1 MNTRNLIFKQLLP
14 NLKGLVFGSVVML
27 LAACSNDLQTG
38 ETLPAGKYPVKIKTS
53 VKASVTR
60 STVDDNYFSGDK
72 VAIQAV
78 TKTDDNTT
86 TPWDKATTYLY
97 KAGYSSLVPQNISEA
112 HYWTSTNETKQVRGW
127 YTPKLAKDST
137 AVPTSWTVAADQ
149 NANDGKGYEESDLLF
164 APPVEVKYGN
174 EADLTFYHQ
183 TAKVIINIEK
193 DGVISQAS
201 QIKSVKIGDGNLAL
215 SADYKAPES
224 AEKPYGEWIL
234 KDKGEVTPHLEH
246 AMGDNYYGTIYSTNK
261 YEALVIP
268 QNMSGKKFISV
279 TTDKDST
286 YSYIPSGDDANL
298 QPGTTYTY
306 NITVRNN
313 EIEVQAVKSNAWID
327 SGESENI
334 KSSLRS
340 YEAGDIKLGD
350 FLYRDKDGNWGVVD
364 GGLRF
369 LFGDGSYTIDEN
381 IHIPSD
387 KDYLGI
393 VFYVGDQSVK
403 DSYGLL
409 KNEDFKDG
417 KMHGLALS
425 LWDID
430 EDGNSASD
438 KDVRG
443 TYGGNVTGGIT
454 ITDPVSTYISLDN
467 DEKYQ
472 GYANTIAFRKY
483 NQDYERKEGSN
494 YVIPIYAIDEFAK
507 KENYKAP
514 TKTSGWFFASNAE
527 MAVCNTYREFINSQM
542 NRLTTNSFI
551 PFNWSEWTSTTRRFY
566 YNYISKEWI
575 YSLMSIGNGTHVCLR
590 PILAF

>member
-1 MNTRNLIFKQLLP
+1 MNTRNLKQLLP
-14 NLKGLVFGSVVML
+14 NLKRWVFGSAVIL
-27 LAACSNDLQTG
+27 LSACFNDLQTG
-38 ETLPAGKYPVKIKTS
+38 ETLPEGKYPVKITTS
-53 VKASVTR
+53 IKASVTR

-78 TKTDDNTT
+78 TKANDNM
-86 TPWDKATTYLY
+86 TPWDKMTTYLY
-97 KAGYSSLVPQNISEA
+97 KGYKNSLDPQNSNET
-112 HYWTSTNETKQVRGW
+112 HYWTSSNETKQIRGW
-127 YTPKLAKDST
+127 YTPKLTQDST

-183 TAKVIINIEK
+183 TAKVIINIK
-193 DGVISQAS
+193 KGGIISQES
-201 QIKSVKIGDGNLAL
+201 QIKAIKIGDDNMAL
-215 SADYKAPES
+215 SADYKAPET
-224 AEKPYGEWIL
+224 AKKTYGDWIL
-234 KDKGEVTPHLEH
+234 KDKGSIIPHLKYTMDAFLNREQR
-246 AMGDNYYGTIYSTNK
+246 
-261 YEALVIP
+261 YEALIIP
-268 QNMSGKKFISV
+268 QNMSGKKFISI

-313 EIEVQAVKSNAWID
+313 EIEVQAMKSNAWID

-334 KSSLRS
+334 QSSLKR
-340 YEAGDIKLGD
+340 YEASDIKLGD
-350 FLYRDKDGNWGVVD
+350 LLYRNKDGSWGIVD

-369 LFGDGSYTIDEN
+369 LFEDGSYTIDEN

-387 KDYLGI
+387 KNYLGI
-393 VFYVGDQSVK
+393 VFYVGDQPVK

-409 KNEDFKDG
+409 KTDDFKDG
-417 KMHGLALS
+417 KMHGLILS

-430 EDGNSASD
+430 EEGNPVSD
-438 KDVRG
+438 KDVRWTFG
-443 TYGGNVTGGIT
+443 YDYPIYIN
-454 ITDPVSTYISLDN
+454 ITDPIRTIYLI
-467 DEKYQ
+467 ERTTYQ
-472 GYANTIAFRKY
+472 GYANTIALRQY
-483 NQDYERKEGSN
+483 NQDYERKDGSR

-514 TKTSGWFFASNAE
+514 MKTSGWYFASNAE
-527 MAVCNTYREFINSQM
+527 MSVCNTYRGYINNQM
-542 NRLTTNSFI
+542 NRLISNSFI
-551 PFNWSEWTSTTRRFY
+551 PFTWSEWSSSVFRNGGSPIKVGQNTS
-566 YNYISKEWI
+566 
-575 YSLMSIGNGTHVCLR
+575 HVCLR